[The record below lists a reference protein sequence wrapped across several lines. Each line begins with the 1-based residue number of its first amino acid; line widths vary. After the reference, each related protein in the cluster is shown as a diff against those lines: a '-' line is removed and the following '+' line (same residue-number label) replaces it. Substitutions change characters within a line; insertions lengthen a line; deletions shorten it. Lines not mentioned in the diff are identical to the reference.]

1 MSEILRFV
9 MIRPPQRGLPSFKR
23 RVVGPTPSTFF
34 LALVSARATSQP
46 REAMVVAANAFMQ
59 TADFIDSPTK
69 LTLAAGLDSLRTA
82 LLDEDS
88 TDLDDLDAIVTT
100 ILGQPSLTIRST
112 TDYSR
117 AFSTLSDSI
126 LALTVT
132 QTDAALLATLSD
144 RFRTVDFLDRLAS
157 RQDVLEI
164 PGAVAGVLTEMT
176 LVIPYP
182 VYPLPPEASS
192 GTTTGGEEP
201 PNNQEELDDL
211 QREATALADTVEHLL
226 DFSAED
232 YAPATTSGG
241 ATGTPT
247 NETQGLLL
255 KQEVIDELPP
265 AVEDVLVAQRIDLSL
280 TTVAAAVSRLET
292 QERKVRL
299 RLRQLT
305 PTKALQKRVRV
316 GRSLMSA
323 HSVLPAGLQ
332 DVKAAGPEK
341 NMAGQVKPVGLGN
354 LLRIKMQI
362 KRYEGGELAHIEN
375 VLKGE
380 FKERAT
386 RRLRRTEDTVVTAE
400 ETTREEE
407 RDLQTTDRFE
417 LQLEASKT
425 VQEDKEFEA
434 GASVSASYGP
444 FFKVDA
450 NVGYSTNTSKNE
462 AEKRAVSVAQDVT
475 ERTVARISE
484 RVRRERTTRTI
495 EEYEESNKHGFDNKA
510 GTQHVVGVYQWVD
523 KVYEAQIFDY
533 GLREFFDFVV
543 PEPAA
548 FLLRGLKAAHAE
560 DLEEPEEFNLSPS
573 ALTPTNYDD
582 YVRKYRV
589 PGVEAPPERVKS
601 VSLSWSGQ
609 SEGFVYSLVKSDDEV
624 KMPSGYYPW
633 WVRMNWDY
641 STWRKQDNPL
651 YTQGLPANDPKNI
664 DIEPTYIAL
673 PTFLIGGR
681 TFGLNNA
688 GEVSYTMFDGRDS
701 LSLAVSIP
709 FGRHFALT
717 LDVMCKPDKRM
728 WENWRLK
735 THEAIST
742 AYLKQKAEY
751 EAKLSE
757 AAAQAGVEI
766 VGRSPLENRLIER
779 AELKKQCISLVR
791 GRNFQGFDAV
801 LEAGA
806 GIDFSTVHYQASHIR
821 FFEQAFE
828 WENMTYVFYPYYWG
842 RKSLWQERVALQD
855 VDPQHAEFLKAGAAR
870 VVVPVRPGFEKA
882 LAHYRNTGKVWEG
895 GEPPMIG
902 DEDYVEILDELKERD
917 KAPGEEKPFGD
928 PWEVRLPTTLVRL
941 RAGDSLPVWTKD
953 PQGNWLPDDG
963 E

>member
-69 LTLAAGLDSLRTA
+69 LTLATGLDSLRTA

-112 TDYSR
+112 TNYSR

-132 QTDAALLATLSD
+132 QTDAVLLATLSD

-192 GTTTGGEEP
+192 GTTTGGGEP
-201 PNNQEELDDL
+201 PDNQEEIDDL
-211 QREATALADTVEHLL
+211 QRESTALADTVEHLL

-232 YAPATTSGG
+232 YALPTPPTS
-241 ATGTPT
+241 TGTSIP
-247 NETQGLLL
+247 ETQGLLL
-255 KQEVIDELPP
+255 QRAVIDELPP
-265 AVEDVLVAQRIDLSL
+265 AVEDVLAAQRIDLTQ

-299 RLRQLT
+299 RLRQIT
-305 PTKALQKRVRV
+305 PTKSLQKRVRV

-323 HSVLPAGLQ
+323 HSSIPAGLQ
-332 DVKAAGPEK
+332 DLKAAGPEK

-375 VLKGE
+375 ILKGE
-380 FKERAT
+380 FKDRAT

-425 VQEDKEFEA
+425 VQEDKTFEA

-462 AEKRAVSVAQDVT
+462 AEKRAVTVAQDVT

-573 ALTPTNYDD
+573 ALKPTNYDD

-589 PGVEAPPERVKS
+589 AGVEAPPERLKS
-601 VSLSWSGQ
+601 VCRSWSGQ
-609 SEGFVYSLVKSDDEV
+609 SEGFVYSLVKSDEEV
-624 KMPSGYYPW
+624 KMPSGYHPW
-633 WVRMNWDY
+633 WVQLNWDY
-641 STWRKQDNPL
+641 SMWRRQDNPL
-651 YTQGLPANDPKNI
+651 YNKEEADDSPANMG
-664 DIEPTYIAL
+664 IEPNGIL
-673 PTFLIGGR
+673 FPSCFIGAKS
-681 TFGLNNA
+681 FDL
-688 GEVSYTMFDGRDS
+688 GEDGKVSFPMFNGRDS
-701 LSLAVSIP
+701 LPLALSIP
-709 FGRHFALT
+709 FGRHFAMT
-717 LDVMCKPDKRM
+717 VEVMCRPDPRM

-791 GRNFQGFDAV
+791 GRNFQGFDAI

-806 GIDFSTVHYQASHIR
+806 GIDFSTVHHQAAHIR

-882 LAHYRNTGKVWEG
+882 LAHFRNTGKVWEG

-902 DEDYVEILDELKERD
+902 DEDYVEILDELKERA

-941 RAGDSLPVWTKD
+941 RAEDSLPVWTKD